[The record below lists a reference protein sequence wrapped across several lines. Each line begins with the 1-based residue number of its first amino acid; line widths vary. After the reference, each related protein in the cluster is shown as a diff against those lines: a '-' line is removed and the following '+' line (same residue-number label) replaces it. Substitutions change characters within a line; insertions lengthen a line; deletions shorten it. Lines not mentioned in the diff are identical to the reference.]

1 MPGETPPFEERV
13 LAIDDA
19 PAFRAYLDL
28 RLRQEGATTW
38 MCASGEEAFEAIEG
52 FSPSVVIA
60 DIVLPGMDGL
70 EVCRRLRSDARYR
83 RLPILILTGA
93 DHSSDVG
100 EVVGLGLIWYL
111 RKGADWP
118 LIMRTLRN
126 LVTRAREMA
135 IAS

>member
-1 MPGETPPFEERV
+1 MAAGSPAFDERV

-19 PAFRAYLDL
+19 PSFRAYLDL
-28 RLRQEGATTW
+28 RLRQEGAAAYLA
-38 MCASGEEAFEAIEG
+38 ASGEEGLEVVEAFD
-52 FSPSVVIA
+52 PTVVIA
-60 DIVLPGMDGL
+60 DIALPGIDGL
-70 EVCRRLRSDARYR
+70 EVCRRLRSNPRYR

-111 RKGADWP
+111 RKGADWE

-135 IAS
+135 VAS

>member
-1 MPGETPPFEERV
+1 M
-13 LAIDDA
+13 A
-19 PAFRAYLDL
+19 
-28 RLRQEGATTW
+28 
-38 MCASGEEAFEAIEG
+38 ASGEEAFEVLDA
-52 FSPSVVIA
+52 FSPTVVIA
-60 DIVLPGMDGL
+60 DIVLPGIDGL
-70 EVCRRLRSDARYR
+70 EVCRRIRADPRYR

-111 RKGADWP
+111 RKGADWQ

-135 IAS
+135 VAS

>member
-1 MPGETPPFEERV
+1 MAGDLPPFDERV
-13 LAIDDA
+13 LVIDDA
-19 PAFRAYLDL
+19 PSFRSYLDM
-28 RLRQEGATTW
+28 RLVQEGAQTW
-38 MCASGEEAFEAIEG
+38 MAGSGEEAFEALES
-52 FSPSVVIA
+52 FAPTVVIA

-70 EVCRRLRSDARYR
+70 EVCRRLRADPRYR
-83 RLPILILTGA
+83 RIPILILTGA

-111 RKGADWP
+111 RKGADWQ

-135 IAS
+135 VAS

>member
-1 MPGETPPFEERV
+1 MTGEPSAFEERV

-19 PAFRAYLDL
+19 PSFRSYLDL

-38 MCASGEEAFEAIEG
+38 MAASGEEAFEVLDA
-52 FSPSVVIA
+52 FSPTVVIA

-70 EVCRRLRSDARYR
+70 EVCRRIRADSRYR

-100 EVVGLGLIWYL
+100 EIVGLGLIWYL
-111 RKGADWP
+111 RKGADWQ

-135 IAS
+135 VAS